1 MAKAKALLMAALA
14 VMTVGMAASADAAKP
29 QNTSYDPYV
38 CVEDV
43 KNWRVSNYS
52 PDVHVEKVTAKE
64 ARFGGYDSNNVPGV
78 HITEEK
84 LEEML
89 AGNGNDVSE

>member
-14 VMTVGMAASADAAKP
+14 VMTIGMAASADAAKP

-38 CVEDV
+38 CVEEV

-64 ARFGGYDSNNVPGV
+64 ARFGGYDSNNVPGTN
-78 HITEEK
+78 ITEAK

-89 AGNGNDVSE
+89 AGNGNDVGE